1 MAVTDPNISVLV
13 SGRTGTNGATS
24 YTDELGSVFAASGA
38 AAMSTT
44 SPPYGAA
51 AMQITGS
58 GTGDYWSTPATT
70 PWVLGGGDFCVE
82 VWVDQTSGEA
92 IYLDNSGQ
100 NGNAGWRIGLW
111 DAGSKQIY
119 WYSDVGGFFSFGVT
133 NPTGA
138 GPRYFRF
145 ERIGGTVSVYDGT
158 SRVGQYTDA
167 TDYNIAAP
175 AAYVG
180 RANNDFSFRPFT
192 GKIYA
197 QITKNGNRGGGGAPT
212 LPAVP
217 SPLAFIAPAA
227 QPFEQQTT
235 SVGGTATFAPG
246 FIGSPTSY
254 QWKRNGANIGGA
266 TGASYTTG
274 ALTEADNGAFYSVV
288 ATNGSGSGPEVGAY
302 LFIRDVLTGQ
312 GRNMRSWPAHRRQG
326 ARPTSLLLPRAPL
339 VDGGDSGAAAW
350 QDWLALSIPTTN
362 QYTLAVDPAAYAV
375 AAAPVAAVR
384 ASGLAVDPA
393 AYSVAAADVATGAAR
408 AGSVPPLAYTVATAP
423 ITIQR
428 QAQVAPAAY
437 AVAAPVVTTQADRAA
452 TVPPVA
458 YTITPAPVTVFGN
471 APGSVDPAAYA
482 VAAAP
487 VTGSLNRVAAVP
499 PVAYV
504 VAPAAV
510 STPSARVAAVPPV
523 SYTVSLFDVLV
534 GLARSVPVDPVVY
547 TVERAPVGAGRAR
560 VDAVGPAVYDI
571 SAPPVGAS
579 SVFGVA
585 VDPAAYGI
593 EWPEVTGDQGVE
605 PTRWVFT
612 TLRAEDRRATIPAE
626 RRQSTIASEVRR
638 WSITP

>member
-13 SGRTGTNGATS
+13 SGRTGTNGATA
-24 YTDELGSVFAASGA
+24 YTDELGSLFTASGA
-38 AAMSTT
+38 AAMTT
-44 SPPYGAA
+44 TAPPYGAA
-51 AMQITGS
+51 AMQITGA
-58 GTGDYWSTPATT
+58 GTGDYWSTPATA
-70 PWVLGGGDFCVE
+70 PWVLGAGDFCVE
-82 VWVDQTSGEA
+82 IWVDQTSSEA

-111 DAGSKQIY
+111 DSGSKQLY
-119 WYSDVGGFFSFGVT
+119 WYSDVGGFFPFAIAD
-133 NPTGA
+133 PTGA
-138 GPRYFRF
+138 GSRYFRF
-145 ERIGGTVSVYDGT
+145 ERISGTVSVYAGI
-158 SRVGQYTDA
+158 SRVGQYTD
-167 TDYNIAAP
+167 TTNYNVAAP
-175 AAYVG
+175 LAYVG
-180 RANNDFSFRPFT
+180 RANNDLSFRPFT

-197 QITKNGNRGGGGAPT
+197 QITKNGNRGGGGAST
-212 LPAVP
+212 LPAIP

-227 QPFEQQTT
+227 QPFEQQTA

-254 QWKRNGANIGGA
+254 QWKRNGANISGA

-274 ALTEADNGAFYSVV
+274 TLTEADNGAFFSVV

-312 GRNMRSWPAHRRQG
+312 GRSMRSWPAHRRQG
-326 ARPTSLLLPRAPL
+326 AQPTSLLVSRAPL
-339 VDGGDSGAAAW
+339 ADGGDSGAVAW

-384 ASGLAVDPA
+384 ASGLSVDLVT
-393 AYSVAAADVATGAAR
+393 YSVAAADVATGVAR
-408 AGSVPPLAYTVATAP
+408 AGAVPPLAHAVAAAS

-437 AVAAPVVTTQADRAA
+437 AVTAPAVTTQAARVS
-452 TVPPVA
+452 TVAPVA
-458 YTITPAPVTVFGN
+458 YTIAPAPVTVSGN

-487 VTGSLNRVAAVP
+487 VAGSLNRVVTVS
-499 PVAYV
+499 PVVYTV
-504 VAPAAV
+504 VPAAV
-510 STPSARVAAVPPV
+510 STPSVRVAAVPAAAYSVGPPDV
-523 SYTVSLFDVLV
+523 SV
-534 GLARSVPVDPVVY
+534 GLARSVPVDLVAY
-547 TVERAPVGAGRAR
+547 TVAQPPVGTGWARA
-560 VDAVGPAVYDI
+560 DAVTPAAYDI
-571 SAPPVGAS
+571 SALPVGTS
-579 SVFGVA
+579 SAFGVV
-585 VDPAAYGI
+585 VDPAAYDI
-593 EWPEVTGDQGVE
+593 EWPDVEGDMGVE